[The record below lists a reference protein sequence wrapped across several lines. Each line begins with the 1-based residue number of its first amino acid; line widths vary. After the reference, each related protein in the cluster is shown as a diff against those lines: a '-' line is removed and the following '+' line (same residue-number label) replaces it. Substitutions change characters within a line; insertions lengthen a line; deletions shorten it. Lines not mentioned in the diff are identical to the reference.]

1 MNHILPYRLKL
12 IRKLR
17 GMSMDMLVSRI
28 DGIVSKMAIS
38 KYERGVMLPS
48 NDVLSRIAS
57 ACGVTV
63 DFFNQD
69 HVDIGKIS
77 YRFFEDHLT
86 EVASLLT
93 AQIQE
98 LLDEYVEAENLTGT
112 EVSFVNS
119 LKDVAINE
127 ISDVDSAVLVL
138 RNKWQ
143 LGMQPIVSVYE
154 LLQLHGVRVVEFCYE
169 DSNLNGLST
178 FVNDKIP
185 FVLINTFSNNTV
197 ERKRFTALHE
207 LGHLLLNKSV
217 DSTNPDYGNMME
229 KIANQFAGSMLLPPE
244 VAFCRIGKKRDD
256 ITLSELI
263 SIRNLY
269 GISIAAL
276 NYRLYALDII
286 TYDYRNQIYDDIIHP
301 NRMEKGWGGF
311 PIPEVA
317 DRLSLIEERLK
328 INN

>member
-1 MNHILPYRLKL
+1 
-12 IRKLR
+12 
-17 GMSMDMLVSRI
+17 MDMLVSCI

-38 KYERGVMLPS
+38 KYERGLMLPS
-48 NDVLSRIAS
+48 DDVLSQIAN

-63 DFFNQD
+63 DFFNRD

-77 YRFFEDHLT
+77 YRFFEDHPT

-98 LLDEYVEAENLTGT
+98 LLDEYVEAENLAKTC
-112 EVSFVNS
+112 VSFQNPLV
-119 LKDVAINE
+119 DVTIDE
-127 ISDVDSAVLVL
+127 FGDVELVAAEL

-154 LLQLHGVRVVEFCYE
+154 TLLLHGVRVVEFYYE
-169 DSNLNGLST
+169 DSDVNGLST
-178 FVNDKIP
+178 FVNGNIP
-185 FVLINTFSNNTV
+185 FVLINTFSNKTV

-217 DSTNPDYGNMME
+217 DNSNPDYDNMIE
-229 KIANQFAGSMLLPPE
+229 RIVNHFAGAMLLPSD
-244 VAFCRIGKKRDD
+244 VAFNRIGRKRES
-256 ITLSELI
+256 ITLPELI
-263 SIRNLY
+263 SIKNLY
-269 GISIAAL
+269 GISISSL
-276 NYRLYALDII
+276 NYRLYALEII
-286 TYDYRNQIYDDIIHP
+286 TYDYRNYIFNEIIHP
-301 NRMEKGWGGF
+301 NCMEKGWGGF

-317 DRLSLIEERLK
+317 DRLSLIEERIK